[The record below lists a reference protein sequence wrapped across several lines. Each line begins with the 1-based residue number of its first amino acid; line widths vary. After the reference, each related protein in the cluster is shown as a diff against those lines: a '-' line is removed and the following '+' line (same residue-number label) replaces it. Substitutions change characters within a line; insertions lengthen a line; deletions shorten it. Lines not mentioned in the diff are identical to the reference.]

1 MKEHKILLRRQEKY
15 GMIIIHYITFMGER
29 VGWKKVA
36 RYTILAVDD
45 QEFDLIFLKR
55 TLSDYTFLM
64 AKNGKEALQIVK
76 DSNPDL
82 ILLDVI
88 MPEMDGYD
96 VIRSLKSDDIT
107 RDIPVIF
114 ITGRDSVEDEEKGF
128 ALGAVD
134 YITKPF
140 RPTII
145 QARVKNTL
153 KLIHQQKL
161 LEKMALLDG
170 LTEIPNRRF
179 FQKKLDYEFNS
190 AVRNNHPLSLI
201 MIDVDLFKKFN
212 DFHGHAK
219 GDEALVNIAHSI
231 QSCFNDPNE
240 FLARYGGE
248 EFAVLL
254 PYTNEAEGIKIAEC
268 IRLNI
273 YNSQLTYGSADSPSI
288 LTISLGGLSIV
299 PTKEQ
304 DPRCLIEIADA
315 CLYQAK
321 SSGRNCVK
329 WGQL

>member
-29 VGWKKVA
+29 VGWKNVA

-55 TLSDYTFLM
+55 TLSDYTLLM

-219 GDEALVNIAHSI
+219 GDEALVTIAHSI
-231 QSCFNDPNE
+231 QSCFNDPKE

-268 IRLNI
+268 IRLNV

-288 LTISLGGLSIV
+288 LTISLGGFSIV